1 MMTDLDLYC
10 ERLLPGAGGEPI
22 NLFSNV
28 GFFLAF
34 GGVFSLVQGRK
45 VSLEFKVLVGLILAI
60 GAGSSLF
67 HSFATRG
74 SQLLDIIPIFL
85 FQIGYLWLYFGRVIQ
100 LKISGNLG
108 LIGIF
113 LASSFL
119 TQNFGYVLNGS
130 LSYLPGLIFLA
141 GLGIY
146 HYQQQKRDRLIL
158 LLATGVFSVA
168 LFFRTIDLV
177 ICPYFAPGT
186 HFLWHLLNGWL
197 LYLLARAL
205 IVNEAVGKKI
215 IDN

>member
-1 MMTDLDLYC
+1 MTDLDLYC
-10 ERLLPGAGGEPI
+10 ERLVSGMAGEPI

-28 GFFLAF
+28 SFFLAF
-34 GGVFSLVQGRK
+34 GGIFSLVQGRK
-45 VSLEFKVLVGLILAI
+45 ISLEFKVLVGLIVAI

-67 HSFATRG
+67 HTFATRG
-74 SQLLDIIPIFL
+74 SQLLDVIPIFL
-85 FQIGYLWLYFGRVIQ
+85 FQVGYLWLYFGRVVQ
-100 LKISGNLG
+100 LNMSENLG

-113 LASSFL
+113 LASSYL
-119 TQNFGYVLNGS
+119 MQNLSHVLNGS
-130 LSYLPGLIFLA
+130 LSYLPGLIFLT

-146 HYQQQKRDRLIL
+146 HDQQQKREHSIL
-158 LLATGVFSVA
+158 LLATGVFIIA

-205 IVNEAVGKKI
+205 IVNEGVGCRV
-215 IDN
+215 

>member
-1 MMTDLDLYC
+1 MTDLDLYC
-10 ERLLPGAGGEPI
+10 ERLVSGMAGEPI

-28 GFFLAF
+28 SFFLAF
-34 GGVFSLVQGRK
+34 GGIFSLVQGRK
-45 VSLEFKVLVGLILAI
+45 ISLEFKVLVGLILAI

-67 HSFATRG
+67 HTFATRG
-74 SQLLDIIPIFL
+74 SQLLDVIPIFL
-85 FQIGYLWLYFGRVIQ
+85 FQVGYLWLYFGRVVQ
-100 LKISGNLG
+100 LNMSENLG

-113 LASSFL
+113 LASSYL
-119 TQNFGYVLNGS
+119 MQNLSHVLNGS
-130 LSYLPGLIFLA
+130 LSYLPGLIFLT

-146 HYQQQKRDRLIL
+146 HYQQQKREHSIL
-158 LLATGVFSVA
+158 LLATGVFIIA

-205 IVNEAVGKKI
+205 IVNEAVGCREE
-215 IDN
+215 DN